1 MRVDRRS
8 SLPCPDTLSAMQL
21 SRLHSSTRAPVTAR
35 VLLRRSSSRRLLPSS
50 QQEAAA
56 PSLERRP
63 SLIPT
68 IPEAVAPERRG
79 QFRRRNVMSLATFML
94 WMPGSGLP
102 VFVVFYTVGNICVLI
117 RYGLSYI
124 PFISII
130 DCDQFDFE
138 DYFTLFHFSRMFPVL
153 KVSVSGLDP
162 SSMYSLLLDFVPA
175 GDCRWKFV
183 NGEWAAAGRAEGGGG
198 GEGRGPGGIYIHPDS
213 PNFGAHWMKAAV
225 TFNKVKLTNKVNGAG
240 QIMLNSLHKYEP
252 QLHIVC
258 VGSHHR
264 LVSNVSFKETQFI
277 AVTAYQ
283 NEEITAL
290 KIRYN
295 PFAKAFLDAKERNPG
310 GRCLPESS
318 ETRLSGIQP
327 SSPSQLQLLKQQEVM
342 AHITINQ
349 YLQQVYEAIDNH
361 DGSFCAELLSFKHPH
376 VANPRLQLA
385 SPEDKCQQVLEPPY
399 DEMVAAHLRCTYAV
413 ANHDFVEAYKF
424 QTLSHKEE
432 NWALHVMFAVTL
444 DLRIFANNAELQNKA
459 KGQPGEMLEKAAEQ
473 LMSCFRVCASDNR
486 AGIDD
491 SKKWGMMFLSNQ
503 LFKIYFKIN
512 KLHLCK
518 PLIRAIDS
526 SNLKNDYS
534 PAQKV
539 TYKYYVGRK
548 AMFDSDYK
556 PAEEFLSFA
565 FHHCHRSSQ
574 KNKRMILIY
583 LLPVKM
589 LLGHMPTHQLL
600 RKYDLM
606 QFADVTKAVSEG
618 NLLLLNEALSR
629 HETFF
634 IRCGIFLILEKLK
647 IITYR
652 NLFKKVYLLLRTH
665 QLPLDAFLVAL
676 RMMQV
681 EDVDLDEV
689 QCILA
694 NLIYMGHIKGYIS
707 HQHQKLVVSKQNPF
721 PPLSSVS

>member
-1 MRVDRRS
+1 
-8 SLPCPDTLSAMQL
+8 
-21 SRLHSSTRAPVTAR
+21 
-35 VLLRRSSSRRLLPSS
+35 
-50 QQEAAA
+50 
-56 PSLERRP
+56 
-63 SLIPT
+63 
-68 IPEAVAPERRG
+68 
-79 QFRRRNVMSLATFML
+79 
-94 WMPGSGLP
+94 
-102 VFVVFYTVGNICVLI
+102 
-117 RYGLSYI
+117 
-124 PFISII
+124 
-130 DCDQFDFE
+130 
-138 DYFTLFHFSRMFPVL
+138 
-153 KVSVSGLDP
+153 
-162 SSMYSLLLDFVPA
+162 
-175 GDCRWKFV
+175 
-183 NGEWAAAGRAEGGGG
+183 
-198 GEGRGPGGIYIHPDS
+198 
-213 PNFGAHWMKAAV
+213 
-225 TFNKVKLTNKVNGAG
+225 
-240 QIMLNSLHKYEP
+240 
-252 QLHIVC
+252 
-258 VGSHHR
+258 
-264 LVSNVSFKETQFI
+264 
-277 AVTAYQ
+277 
-283 NEEITAL
+283 
-290 KIRYN
+290 
-295 PFAKAFLDAKERNPG
+295 
-310 GRCLPESS
+310 
-318 ETRLSGIQP
+318 
-327 SSPSQLQLLKQQEVM
+327 M

-349 YLQQVYEAIDNH
+349 YLQQVYEAIDNRE
-361 DGSFCAELLSFKHPH
+361 GSFCAELLSFKHPH

-424 QTLSHKEE
+424 QTLVVQSFLKAFQSHKEE
-432 NWALHVMFAVTL
+432 NWALPVMFAVTL
-444 DLRIFANNAELQNKA
+444 DLRIFANNAEQQLQKKG
-459 KGQPGEMLEKAAEQ
+459 KGQPSEMLEKAAEQ
-473 LMSCFRVCASDNR
+473 LMSCFRVCASDKSVNIHVLCVCVDYNSHFMHYYISCLMDVLVNIDIFNVGSR
-486 AGIDD
+486 AGIED

-548 AMFDSDYK
+548 AMFDSDFK
-556 PAEEFLSFA
+556 LAEEFLSYA
-565 FHHCHRSSQ
+565 FDHCHRSSQ

-606 QFADVTKAVSEG
+606 QFSDVTKAVSEG
-618 NLLLLNEALSR
+618 NLLLLNEALSK

-665 QLPLDAFLVAL
+665 QLPLEAFLVAL
-676 RMMQV
+676 RMMKV
-681 EDVDLDEV
+681 EDVDIDEV

>member
-1 MRVDRRS
+1 
-8 SLPCPDTLSAMQL
+8 
-21 SRLHSSTRAPVTAR
+21 
-35 VLLRRSSSRRLLPSS
+35 
-50 QQEAAA
+50 
-56 PSLERRP
+56 
-63 SLIPT
+63 
-68 IPEAVAPERRG
+68 
-79 QFRRRNVMSLATFML
+79 
-94 WMPGSGLP
+94 
-102 VFVVFYTVGNICVLI
+102 
-117 RYGLSYI
+117 
-124 PFISII
+124 
-130 DCDQFDFE
+130 
-138 DYFTLFHFSRMFPVL
+138 
-153 KVSVSGLDP
+153 
-162 SSMYSLLLDFVPA
+162 
-175 GDCRWKFV
+175 
-183 NGEWAAAGRAEGGGG
+183 
-198 GEGRGPGGIYIHPDS
+198 
-213 PNFGAHWMKAAV
+213 
-225 TFNKVKLTNKVNGAG
+225 
-240 QIMLNSLHKYEP
+240 
-252 QLHIVC
+252 
-258 VGSHHR
+258 
-264 LVSNVSFKETQFI
+264 
-277 AVTAYQ
+277 
-283 NEEITAL
+283 
-290 KIRYN
+290 
-295 PFAKAFLDAKERNPG
+295 
-310 GRCLPESS
+310 
-318 ETRLSGIQP
+318 
-327 SSPSQLQLLKQQEVM
+327 M

-361 DGSFCAELLSFKHPH
+361 EGSFCAELLSFKHPH

-385 SPEDKCQQVLEPPY
+385 SPEEKCQQLLEPPY

-424 QTLSHKEE
+424 QTAFQSHKEE
-432 NWALHVMFAVTL
+432 NWALPVIAAV
-444 DLRIFANNAELQNKA
+444 AEEEAADELLQ
-459 KGQPGEMLEKAAEQ
+459 
-473 LMSCFRVCASDNR
+473 SVCHR
-486 AGIDD
+486 AGIED

-548 AMFDSDYK
+548 AMFDSDFK
-556 PAEEFLSFA
+556 PAEEFLSYA

-618 NLLLLNEALSR
+618 NLLLLNEALSK

-676 RMMQV
+676 RMMQL
-681 EDVDLDEV
+681 EDVDIDEV

-721 PPLSSVS
+721 PPLSAIS